1 MSVRNN
7 EKPNIHTHLENT
19 NEKMFNFTHNKS
31 NTSQCYT
38 KCILRYFLTYQTGTH
53 LNLDNTFSHILPVG
67 MQNGA
72 KPMEKTLAISN

>member
-38 KCILRYFLTYQTGTH
+38 KFILILSH
-53 LNLDNTFSHILPVG
+53 LSDWNTFKS
-67 MQNGA
+67 
-72 KPMEKTLAISN
+72 